1 MSHFLIRWFWLC
13 IGLCSG
19 VDVEAQSWRAY
30 EKAGDNAA
38 EVKDYHAAVQHYAKA
53 LSIRPD
59 HAGLGFKYA
68 GIAQRFQAFEIA
80 REWYSKVITHKE
92 AERFPLALFQLGMVE
107 KSMGYYRE
115 ARHQFEQY
123 LEKYGDTD
131 PIHAAQAK
139 EQIAQC
145 EWALQLLSQP
155 PIADVTRL
163 GKQVNSVYTEFGP
176 VLVGDTLYFSSLR
189 FENKKDQH
197 LPKRLVAKVL
207 SWNPASA
214 TAGRPLRDDFNSDA
228 RHTAHFAVSEITRRV
243 YFTRCEYISDAEI
256 RCALYYREPDKRG
269 RLRGADV
276 RLPDLINLPGYTAT
290 QPSVG
295 YDSIGKAEVLFF
307 VSDRPGGSGG
317 LDIWQC
323 FILGDGKFSPP
334 KPVSSI
340 NTPEDDITPFF
351 HTPTQTLYFSTNG
364 RKSLGGLDIY
374 ASKKGRFWQDP
385 VHLYPPIN
393 SSYNDLYFSLST
405 DGLSGYLAS
414 NRPGSL
420 YLDAANKACCNDIY
434 WFQLKLPPPP
444 EVPYAAE
451 QAPVDQLVIPQ
462 LAVSSPPPKMPQ
474 TLEEF
479 LPLTL
484 YFDNDEPDPRTR
496 RTSTQQTYTTAY
508 NRYFLRKAEYVRQYA
523 AGLEGDALEDAENRM
538 IDFFDKDIRSGYE
551 KLLRFSEIL
560 LARLQAGDQVEIFIK
575 GFTSP
580 RAQSDYNLALGAR
593 RISSVRNHFQSWQEG
608 VFLPHL
614 RSGQLKISERS
625 FGEATAAKEVSDA
638 LDDLRGSIFS
648 IGAMRERRVEIVEI
662 AVGGR

>member
-1 MSHFLIRWFWLC
+1 MSHFLIRYLWL
-13 IGLCSG
+13 GMALCCWTG
-19 VDVEAQSWRAY
+19 VEAQSWRAY
-30 EKAGDNAA
+30 EKAGDAAA
-38 EVKDYHAAVQHYAKA
+38 EARDYHAAVQHYAKA
-53 LSIRPD
+53 LGIRPD

-80 REWYSKVITHKE
+80 QEWYGKVIAHKE

-107 KSMGYYRE
+107 KSMGRYQE
-115 ARHQFEQY
+115 ARRRFEQY
-123 LEKYGDTD
+123 LEKYGDAD
-131 PIHAAQAK
+131 PAHAAQAR
-139 EQIAQC
+139 EQMAQC

-155 PIADVTRL
+155 PAADVVRL
-163 GKQVNSVYTEFGP
+163 DKQVNSVYTEFGP
-176 VLVGDTLYFSSLR
+176 VPVGDTLYFSSLR

-214 TAGRPLRDDFNSDA
+214 ANSRPLRDDFNSDT

-243 YFTRCEYISDAEI
+243 YFTRCEYISAAEI

-276 RLPDLINLPGYTAT
+276 RLPDIVNVPGYTAT

-295 YDSIGKAEVLFF
+295 YDSIGKAEILFF

-323 FILGDGKFSPP
+323 FVLDDGKFSPP
-334 KPVSSI
+334 KPALAI

-374 ASKKGRFWQDP
+374 ASKKGRFWHDP
-385 VHLYPPIN
+385 VHLGPPIN
-393 SSYNDLYFSLST
+393 SSYNDLYFSLSA
-405 DGLSGYLAS
+405 DGLNGYLAS

-434 WFQLKLPPPP
+434 RFQLKPPPPP
-444 EVPYAAE
+444 EAPQPLE
-451 QAPVDQLVIPQ
+451 QAPVPPPIAPQ
-462 LAVSSPPPKMPQ
+462 PVAPPPKMPQ

-479 LPLTL
+479 LPLAL

-496 RTSTQQTYTTAY
+496 RTTTQQTYATAY

-523 AGLEGDALEDAENRM
+523 AGLEGDALEDAENKM
-538 IDFFDKDIRSGYE
+538 IAFFEKDIRLGYE

-560 LARLQAGDQVEIFIK
+560 LARLQSGDQVEIFIK

-593 RISSVRNHFQSWQEG
+593 RVSSVRNHFQSWQG
-608 VFLPHL
+608 GAFLPYL

-625 FGEATAAKEVSDA
+625 FGEATASKDISDA

-648 IGAMRERRVEIVEI
+648 LGAMRERRVEIVEI
-662 AVGGR
+662 TVGR